1 MNITNEE
8 LKEHIRTWV
17 IQILEQQQEILKE
30 IKEIK
35 EDIKD
40 LNSII
45 DNLQIS

>member
-1 MNITNEE
+1 MDLTNRE
-8 LKEHIRTWV
+8 LKEHLRTWV
-17 IQILEQQQEILKE
+17 IQILEQQREILKE
-30 IKEIK
+30 TKEIK